1 MDGLL
6 KKRKDLNNNN
16 RIISANDRM
25 AGFGFEFNNTASQQ
39 RREKNIPFAARLACD
54 TYYESRGD
62 SLAF

>member
-54 TYYESRGD
+54 TY
-62 SLAF
+62 